1 MTMALKCKQFTDI
14 PEWAIYALEYGTSED
29 PSLTKED
36 ETQINDFVNENFPSG
51 YYMEVDWDS
60 YTSFCTNPRFGLAT
74 GTYTVNFYYNN

>member
-1 MTMALKCKQFTDI
+1 MALKCKQFTDI
-14 PEWAIYALEYGTSED
+14 PEWAIYALEYGTNED

-36 ETQINDFVNENFPSG
+36 EKQINDFVSENFPFG
-51 YYMEVDWDS
+51 YCMEVDWHS